1 MNAPV
6 VVGFDGSATARSA
19 VHYGAREA
27 KRRGCALQITHALG
41 LPVIL
46 PPFHAPYDLYDQGP
60 RAAMLDLLAKAAH
73 EVHQEHPDLP
83 VTTRLLD
90 GAASAI
96 LLDASRSAQ
105 LLVVGHRGSGGFAG
119 LLAGSVSTQVAGH
132 AHCPVLIVRGDDQ
145 LSDDG
150 PIVVGTDGSAGSRA
164 AAEAAFTQAR
174 LRSAELVLAY
184 HSARRSSA
192 GAIATSTLPF
202 WTTVGDSAA
211 GTHGISAR
219 YPTVEYRTE
228 VVSGESPAA
237 ALMAFSG
244 RITADL
250 LVVGSRGLGGFSG
263 LVMGSTS
270 RSLIEHAPCSV
281 MVVPSPGHD
290 RRG

>member
-19 VHYGAREA
+19 VHYSAREA
-27 KRRGCALQITHALG
+27 KRRGCALQITHALSW
-41 LPVIL
+41 PVIL
-46 PPFHAPYDLYDQGP
+46 PPFHAPYDLHDQGP

-73 EVHQEHPDLP
+73 EVQEEHTDLS
-83 VTTRLLD
+83 VTTHLLD
-90 GAASAI
+90 GSASAI
-96 LLDASRSAQ
+96 LLDASRFAQ

-119 LLAGSVSTQVAGH
+119 LLTGSVATQVAGH
-132 AHCPVLIVRGDDQ
+132 TRCPVVIVRGEDQ

-150 PIVVGTDGSAGSRA
+150 PIVVGTDGSSGSRA

-174 LRSAELVLAY
+174 LRDAELILTY

-202 WTTVGDSAA
+202 WATVGDSAA
-211 GTHGISAR
+211 GTHGISAQ
-219 YPTVEYRTE
+219 YLSVEYRTE
-228 VVSGESPAA
+228 VVSGDSPAA
-237 ALMAFSG
+237 ALMTFSQRVAAG
-244 RITADL
+244 L

-270 RSLIEHAPCSV
+270 RSLIEHAPCPV
-281 MVVPSPGHD
+281 MVVPSPRD
-290 RRG
+290 AD